1 MSDFASLHV
10 KRDPWSCGPG
20 WDAPGVGCPPSAA
33 LVWGPGHSTRW
44 APQVALVVKPPA
56 NALDAQRCRIGPW
69 VGACPGGGHGNPL
82 QHARLERSQ
91 QGTATRSSTLAW
103 RDPSRA
109 RQPAPAFS
117 PGEIPRTEEPSGL
130 QPMGSQRIG
139 HNRSNSAGTQACSGV
154 GTGGCARCER
164 TLRGKESAKASQVAP
179 GVKNLLR
186 PPKGRQG

>member
-1 MSDFASLHV
+1 M
-10 KRDPWSCGPG
+10 G
-20 WDAPGVGCPPSAA
+20 
-33 LVWGPGHSTRW
+33 TRS
-44 APQVALVVKPPA
+44 
-56 NALDAQRCRIGPW
+56 LDA
-69 VGACPGGGHGNPL
+69 VGSPGGARGKATCQCTGRSEMQNQSLGRSMPWGRARQPAPACSPGEIPAGHGNPL
-82 QHARLERSQ
+82 QHSRLERSQ

>member
-20 WDAPGVGCPPSAA
+20 WDAPGVGFPPSAA

-91 QGTATRSSTLAW
+91 QGTATRSSILAW
-103 RDPSRA
+103 RDPTDRGAQRATAHGVAKNRTQSKQLSRHA
-109 RQPAPAFS
+109 SMLWR
-117 PGEIPRTEEPSGL
+117 GDG
-130 QPMGSQRIG
+130 
-139 HNRSNSAGTQACSGV
+139 
-154 GTGGCARCER
+154 GGCARCER